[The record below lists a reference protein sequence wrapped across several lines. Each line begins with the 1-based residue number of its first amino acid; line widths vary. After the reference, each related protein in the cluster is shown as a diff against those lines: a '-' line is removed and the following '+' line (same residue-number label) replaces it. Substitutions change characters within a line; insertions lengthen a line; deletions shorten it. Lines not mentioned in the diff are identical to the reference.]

1 LTIIPSYST
10 SLYSSS
16 TLLLLDYTPP
26 ALHLYTYQ
34 IDQSTM
40 PVTPAIEPA
49 SYPAIRARIPRTIK
63 KAQVTTPTPTPSQ
76 KTLKLT
82 TKERKQ
88 RRRALQEAIYSNVTL
103 VTPLAA

>member
-1 LTIIPSYST
+1 
-10 SLYSSS
+10 
-16 TLLLLDYTPP
+16 
-26 ALHLYTYQ
+26 
-34 IDQSTM
+34 M

-63 KAQVTTPTPTPSQ
+63 KAQVTTLTPTPSQ